1 MLLLLKIAILAIIF
15 IILIR
20 LKLSIGFSF
29 LVLSFLWALFFSMP
43 LANFSKSV
51 FLAVFSFSTVRLY
64 IIVYLIALIGIMLK
78 QTGEADAVA
87 DSVSRLFREPR
98 PAVTILP
105 AVIGLLPMPGGAMFS
120 APLFEK
126 SAAVFSLPPEK
137 KLVINYWFR
146 HLWEYCWPLYPGLI
160 VASEMLDVPITRL
173 MASQFPFTLFMILL
187 GLLFFILP
195 LPRIMAERDRKISFR
210 DILNFILRLWFI
222 WVIVICSVVG
232 GVDLA
237 VALALI
243 SLVFLVMLLLRKA
256 LSSKL
261 FFSLL
266 KDAFSFKILVLVFS
280 VMVFK
285 QVIEGSGAL
294 DSLPDVLSALGLPVV
309 FILFVIP
316 FSLGLM
322 TGVNFAYIGISF
334 AIVLPIIS
342 GNLTLVAFVYS
353 SGFAGVLL
361 SPVHLCL
368 ALSKIYFD
376 ADWGKVY
383 KLLFLPVLLLIVFSF
398 IFLLVR

>member
-43 LANFSKSV
+43 LVNFSRSV

-87 DSVSRLFREPR
+87 ESVSRLFREPR

-126 SAAVFSLPPEK
+126 SATVFSLPPEK

-195 LPRIMAERDRKISFR
+195 LPRIMAERDRKVSFR

-222 WVIVICSVVG
+222 WMIVICSVVG
-232 GVDLA
+232 GIDLA

-256 LSSKL
+256 LSSRL

-266 KDAFSFKILVLVFS
+266 KGAFSFKILVLVFS

-316 FSLGLM
+316 FFLGIM

-368 ALSKIYFD
+368 ALSKIYFA

-398 IFLLVR
+398 IFLLAR